1 MREFE
6 IKPELEKKL
15 VKLAKKDKSRYEAVM
30 TKIQEVISSGDVEH
44 YKNLRHDMKDSK
56 RVQLGH
62 FVLVFSYDK
71 AKDFVSFEDYDH
83 HDNIYES

>member
-6 IKPELEKKL
+6 IKPDLQKKL
-15 VKLAKKDKSRYEAVM
+15 VKVFKKDRTTYE
-30 TKIQEVISSGDVEH
+30 KIMKKIEEVISSDNVEH

-56 RVQLGH
+56 RVHLGP

-71 AKDFVSFEDYDH
+71 SNDFVSFEDFNH
-83 HDNIYES
+83 HDNIYQ

>member
-6 IKPELEKKL
+6 IKPELNKKL
-15 VKLAKKDKSRYEAVM
+15 VKLSKKDKNRFEAVLK
-30 TKIQEVISSGDVEH
+30 KIDEVVSSGDIEH

-62 FVLVFSYDK
+62 FVLVFNYDK
-71 AKDFVSFEDYDH
+71 TNDFVSFEDYDH
-83 HDNIYES
+83 HDIIYG